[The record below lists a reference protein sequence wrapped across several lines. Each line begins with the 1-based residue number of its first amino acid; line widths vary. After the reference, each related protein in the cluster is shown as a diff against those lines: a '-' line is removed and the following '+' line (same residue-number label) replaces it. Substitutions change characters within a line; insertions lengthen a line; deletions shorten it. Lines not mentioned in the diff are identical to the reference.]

1 MKDRGVRTV
10 HATDQLAQKIK
21 TSRLPTR
28 AQQLTAL
35 RNKDFDV
42 LVVGG
47 GATGCGVALD
57 AASRGNITG
66 WLFYTLARVVTLVSH
81 AAPSHFVMIAGCRH
95 TVMNTRRR
103 STVIMGQV
111 EFF

>member
-66 WLFYTLARVVTLVSH
+66 WLFYTLELLHWSITQHRRTLL
-81 AAPSHFVMIAGCRH
+81 
-95 TVMNTRRR
+95 
-103 STVIMGQV
+103 
-111 EFF
+111 